1 MDIISQA
8 IELKEKP
15 HVVVA
20 TPGRLVDLM
29 KSTQGET
36 DLSKVKFL
44 VLDEADRLLTPSFA
58 PELAHL
64 FSVIPSHRQT
74 ALFTATL
81 TPAVEKLAE
90 AAPRPGKQKP
100 FIHRMTERVETVS
113 TLKQFYILA
122 PSHMRELYLYYLLTH
137 PPESIIHLRRAPP
150 EAQGKA
156 KKGKKSDK
164 GASTS
169 SEDIQQP
176 PPTIIFTPTARL
188 ASYLSLL
195 LQNMKIRSTA
205 MHSRLSQKQRLQSLA
220 LFRSFVIP
228 VLVTT
233 DVGARGLDIADVAL
247 VVSWDIPQEPET
259 YTHRVGRTA
268 RAGKGGLAVAFIG
281 GEEDGEK
288 LGKVEER
295 ISTRLEEMSLPEG
308 KMLEHLNA
316 VSTAKRLANMELH
329 DSDFG
334 KREEIHKIKKRK
346 RERDLERSKTINAA
360 SVEVPHL

>member
-1 MDIISQA
+1 M
-8 IELKEKP
+8 
-15 HVVVA
+15 
-20 TPGRLVDLM
+20 
-29 KSTQGET
+29 
-36 DLSKVKFL
+36 
-44 VLDEADRLLTPSFA
+44 
-58 PELAHL
+58 
-64 FSVIPSHRQT
+64 
-74 ALFTATL
+74 
-81 TPAVEKLAE
+81 
-90 AAPRPGKQKP
+90 
-100 FIHRMTERVETVS
+100 
-113 TLKQFYILA
+113 
-122 PSHMRELYLYYLLTH
+122 YLYYLLAH
-137 PPESIIHLRRAPP
+137 PPESITHLRRAPP
-150 EAQGKA
+150 QLQGKD
-156 KKGKKSDK
+156 KKGKKSGKDD
-164 GASTS
+164 ADVSDAI
-169 SEDIQQP
+169 EQP
-176 PPTIIFTPTARL
+176 PPTIIFTPPARL

-268 RAGKGGLAVAFIG
+268 RAGKGGIAVAFIG
-281 GEEDGEK
+281 SEEDGEK

-295 ISTRLEEMSLPEG
+295 ISTQLEEMTLPES

-334 KREEIHKIKKRK
+334 KREEVHKVKKQK
-346 RERDLERSKTINAA
+346 RERDLERSKAA
-360 SVEVPHL
+360 NTESAEVPHF